1 MIERLVPPVVRT
13 AEVFG
18 EREAGPSAVASGL
31 ADRLLSAA
39 GGGSGLLG
47 HGAAGEPLWP
57 AGFRG
62 SITHCEGYV
71 AVVAAAEGAVPCLGV
86 DAEPAAALPEGV
98 LAEIA
103 LPGELRRLGRAAR
116 VQPAVAWDR
125 LLFCAKEAVYKA
137 WYPAEHTWL
146 DFSDIE
152 VWLGPRRV
160 RMLVRAPTGG
170 RVAYRGRWLC
180 AHGLLVVAV
189 TGRRVHGSPGLPSR
203 LRTPGRC
210 PAG

>member
-1 MIERLVPPVVRT
+1 MIEQLVPPVVRT

-18 EREAGPSAVASGL
+18 ELDPSPSAVASGL
-31 ADRLLSAA
+31 ADRLLRAA
-39 GGGSGLLG
+39 RAGSGLLG
-47 HGAAGEPLWP
+47 HGVAGEPLWP

-62 SITHCEGYV
+62 SITHCDGYV
-71 AVVAAAEGAVPCLGV
+71 AVVAATEGAVPCLGL

-103 LPGELRRLGRAAR
+103 LPGELRRLARAAR
-116 VQPAVAWDR
+116 VNPAVAWDR

-146 DFSDIE
+146 DFADIE
-152 VWLGPRRV
+152 VWLGPGRV
-160 RMLVRAPTGG
+160 RMLVRAPAGG
-170 RVAYRGRWLC
+170 RVAFRGRWLC
-180 AHGLLVVAV
+180 ADGLLAVAV
-189 TGRRVHGSPGLPSR
+189 TGRGASGSPGFRSG

-210 PAG
+210 RAG